1 MKLHRHLKSTVCA
14 AIFAASAFSAVAA
27 TPAAVMTPQQA
38 QYVRMHQTA
47 TAFVNSIANTAE
59 RYGQFQNVNQDQV
72 RALLSL
78 SEQAAQRN
86 DFDQASL
93 HARAAYEVLR
103 TAIMDAVAK
112 SQAATRPSGR

>member
-1 MKLHRHLKSTVCA
+1 MKLDRHLKSTACA
-14 AIFAASAFSAVAA
+14 VILAATCFSAAAA

-38 QYVRMHQTA
+38 QYIRMHQTT
-47 TAFVNSIANTAE
+47 TAFINAVNLSSD
-59 RYGQFQNVNQDQV
+59 RQGQFQNINLDQP

-103 TAIMDAVAK
+103 GSIMDTIAG
-112 SQAATRPSGR
+112 SQAAARPGGN